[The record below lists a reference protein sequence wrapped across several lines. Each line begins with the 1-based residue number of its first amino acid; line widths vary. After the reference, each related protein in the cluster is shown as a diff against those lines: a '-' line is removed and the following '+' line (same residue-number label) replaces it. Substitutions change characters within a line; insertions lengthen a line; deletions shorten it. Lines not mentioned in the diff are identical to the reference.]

1 MRIHHTAVM
10 AADLER
16 SIRFYCQVF
25 GFAVAERGDFEGT
38 PLAFLATPE
47 GGSQLELV
55 QGAGYP
61 QEGVVNHL
69 ALAVHDLPAELERL
83 RRLGVPLLD
92 QAPVRVYNGSRI
104 AFCQG
109 PDGEL
114 IELIEPAS

>member
-10 AADLER
+10 AADLEQ
-16 SIRFYCQVF
+16 SIDFYCQVL
-25 GFAVAERGDFEGT
+25 GFTLAERGEFEGT
-38 PLAFLATPE
+38 PLAFLAAPD
-47 GGSQLELV
+47 GGGLLELV
-55 QGAGYP
+55 QGAGYA

-92 QAPVRVYNGSRI
+92 EAPVRVFNGSRI

-114 IELIEPAS
+114 IELIEPAL